1 MDEVVKRAMLKWPD
15 VPNVCGWL
23 RLDRRGNWLVRDA
36 TGAFGRIGNQSIV
49 DFIGRNYHA
58 DERGRWYFQNGPQ
71 RVFVTLD
78 YTPFVFRLDDR
89 HAGWL
94 THAGADAG
102 QPLEL
107 LLDEDHALVLVTTLG
122 AGLVLDRDLSWVLDH
137 LSDAAGGTLEAE
149 TFIARLEA
157 GESLDVQFLGSKLH
171 ASRLV
176 NSTLAGRFGFV
187 ALPEADA
194 AVAPDGGSTSAR

>member
-15 VPNVCGWL
+15 VPTVCGWL

-36 TGAFGRIGNQSIV
+36 GGAFGRIGNPSIV

-78 YTPFVFRLDDR
+78 YAPFVYRLDDR
-89 HAGWL
+89 RAGWL
-94 THAGADAG
+94 AHTGADAG
-102 QPLEL
+102 RPLEL

-122 AGLVLDRDLSWVLDH
+122 PGLVLDRDLSWVLDH
-137 LSDAAGGTLEAE
+137 LRDAAGGTLEAE
-149 TFIARLEA
+149 AFITRLEA
-157 GESLDVQFLGSKLH
+157 GECMAVQCLGSQLL
-171 ASRLV
+171 ASRRV
-176 NSTLAGRFGFV
+176 RASLAERFGFV
-187 ALPEADA
+187 ARPETEA
-194 AVAPDGGSTSAR
+194 AVASDGRSTSAR

>member
-15 VPNVCGWL
+15 VPTVCGWL

-58 DERGRWYFQNGPQ
+58 DDRGRWYFQNGPQ

-78 YTPFVFRLDDR
+78 YAPFVYRLDDR
-89 HAGWL
+89 RGGWL
-94 THAGADAG
+94 AHTGADAG

-107 LLDEDHALVLVTTLG
+107 LLVEDHALVLVTTLG
-122 AGLVLDRDLSWVLDH
+122 PGLVLDRDLSWVLDH
-137 LSDAAGGTLEAE
+137 LSDAAGGTLDAE
-149 TFIARLEA
+149 TFMARLEA
-157 GESLDVQFLGSKLH
+157 GESPAVQCLGSKLR

-176 NSTLAGRFGFV
+176 GSTLAERFGFV
-187 ALPEADA
+187 ARPEADA
-194 AVAPDGGSTSAR
+194 AIAPGGGSPGAR